1 MFENKSSIAFIN
13 HDIKNYIGNSIT
25 ILELLEL
32 ENPNLVGGENI
43 EIVTEGLYRAIELSN
58 DIAYN
63 IENNTENKKPTRN
76 SKMLTVNLNRHL
88 DKKTKSIYKKL
99 MKRTGLTINDTYK
112 ILEEDKYIEINHAL
126 IMRFRENIIS
136 NALKAGATRLDIHH
150 EMKTYCEIITY
161 KDNGKGMTQDELDK
175 IILSLHGD
183 GVINGLGTQSIFK
196 VAEEIG
202 FHISYTSIEGEGTT
216 ARIIYPYVKL

>member
-1 MFENKSSIAFIN
+1 MLGNKSSIAFIN
-13 HDIKNYIGNSIT
+13 HDIKNHIGNSIT
-25 ILELLEL
+25 ILQLLEL

-43 EIVTEGLYRAIELSN
+43 EIVIEGLYRAVELSN
-58 DIAYN
+58 DIAYM
-63 IENNTENKKPTRN
+63 IENNTENKKPARN
-76 SKMLTVNLNRHL
+76 SKMMTVNLNRHL
-88 DKKTKSIYKKL
+88 DEKTKPIYKQL
-99 MKRTGLTINDTYK
+99 RKRTGLTINDTYK
-112 ILEEDKYIEINHAL
+112 ILKEDKFISINHAL

-136 NALKAGATRLDIHH
+136 NSLKAGATRLDIHH
-150 EMKTYCEIITY
+150 EMKTYCGIATY

-175 IILSLHGD
+175 ITLSLHGD

-216 ARIIYPYVKL
+216 VRIIYPYVKL